1 MLPNIKTVAIV
12 PFDNLTPEPALTR
25 EVQEAVRQAVESRL
39 GLRLAGEATADA
51 LVRGKIVRYEP
62 DIPLAFV
69 PGQGQASVTRRRI
82 QLTVDIEIVDQKAD
96 KTVWQRQGLMVEGDY
111 QPPAEAD
118 GRKQALDKLITQ
130 IVDGAQSQW

>member
-12 PFDNLTPEPALTR
+12 PFDNLTPEPALTQ

-39 GLRLAGEATADA
+39 GLRLSGEATADA

-62 DIPLAFV
+62 DIPLSFV

-82 QLTVDIEIVDQKAD
+82 QLTVDIEVVDQKAG
-96 KTVWQRQGLMVEGDY
+96 KTVWQRQGLLVEGDY

>member
-1 MLPNIKTVAIV
+1 VLPNIKTVAIV
-12 PFDNLTPEPALTR
+12 PFDNLTPEPALTQ

-39 GLRLAGEATADA
+39 GLRLSGEATADA

-62 DIPLAFV
+62 DIPLSFV

-82 QLTVDIEIVDQKAD
+82 QLTVDIEVVDQKAG
-96 KTVWQRQGLMVEGDY
+96 KTVWQRQGLLVEGDY

>member
-1 MLPNIKTVAIV
+1 VLPNIKTVAIV

-25 EVQEAVRQAVESRL
+25 EVQEAVRQAMESRL

-62 DIPLAFV
+62 DIPLSFV

-82 QLTVDIEIVDQKAD
+82 QLTVDIEVVDQKAG
-96 KTVWQRQGLMVEGDY
+96 KTVWQRQGLLVEGDY

>member
-25 EVQEAVRQAVESRL
+25 EVQEAVRQAMESRL

-62 DIPLAFV
+62 DIPLSFV

-82 QLTVDIEIVDQKAD
+82 QLTVDIEVVDQKAG
-96 KTVWQRQGLMVEGDY
+96 KTVWQRQGLLVEGDY

>member
-1 MLPNIKTVAIV
+1 VLPNIKTVAIV

-25 EVQEAVRQAVESRL
+25 EVQEAVRQAMESRL
-39 GLRLAGEATADA
+39 GLRLSGEATADA

-62 DIPLAFV
+62 DIPLSFV

-82 QLTVDIEIVDQKAD
+82 QLTVDIEVVDQKAG
-96 KTVWQRQGLMVEGDY
+96 KTVWQRQGLLVEGDY

>member
-1 MLPNIKTVAIV
+1 M
-12 PFDNLTPEPALTR
+12 
-25 EVQEAVRQAVESRL
+25 ESRL

-62 DIPLAFV
+62 DIPLSFV

-82 QLTVDIEIVDQKAD
+82 QLTVDIEVVDQKAG
-96 KTVWQRQGLMVEGDY
+96 KTVWQRQGLLVEGDY